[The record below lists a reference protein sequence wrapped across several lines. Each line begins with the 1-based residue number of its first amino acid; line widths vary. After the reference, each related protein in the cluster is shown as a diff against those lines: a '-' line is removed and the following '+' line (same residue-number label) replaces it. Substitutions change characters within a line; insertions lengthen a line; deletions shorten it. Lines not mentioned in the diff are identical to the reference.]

1 MMRIVRNSLL
11 FLLGSTAAASAT
23 ATMDDYEYCIV
34 GAGPAGIQL
43 AHFLHKANSSNY
55 VVLERH
61 ALAGSF
67 FTEFPKQEH
76 LISINKKY
84 TGKSDKEF
92 NLRHDWNSLLTETD
106 GNVGTEKMFSDL
118 TEDYWPHRSLMVDYL
133 NQFAEFYDLNVHYQ
147 TSVRSVQKEEEEDGT
162 FALST
167 DDDDTPDYTCHK
179 LIWATGLP
187 KPRKIENDVIT
198 PYHEILPTVE
208 YTNKSVAIFGAGQSA
223 FESARAI
230 YKVSAFTMIFYR
242 NEPKFAYNTHYVGDL
257 RAINHEI
264 IDSYNLKSLGKC
276 FFMDF

>member
-1 MMRIVRNSLL
+1 
-11 FLLGSTAAASAT
+11 
-23 ATMDDYEYCIV
+23 
-34 GAGPAGIQL
+34 
-43 AHFLHKANSSNY
+43 
-55 VVLERH
+55 LERH
-61 ALAGSF
+61 TLAGSF

-106 GNVGTEKMFSDL
+106 GNVGTKKMFSDL
-118 TEDYWPHRSLMVDYL
+118 TEDYWPHRSHMVDYL
-133 NQFAEFYDLNVHYQ
+133 NQFVEFYDLNVHYQ
-147 TSVRSVQKEEEEDGT
+147 TSVTSVQKQEDGP

-167 DDDDTPDYTCHK
+167 ESDDDDNDTPKYTCQR

-187 KPRKIENDVIT
+187 KPRAIENDVIT
-198 PYHEILPTVE
+198 PYHEILPMEE
-208 YTNKSVAIFGAGQSA
+208 YTNKSVAIIGAGQSA

-264 IDSYNLKSLGKC
+264 IDSYNLKSLGK
-276 FFMDF
+276 FFYGFLTRILFEAC